1 MMTLYLVR
9 YSEIFLKSEPVKRI
23 WQGVLVHEIYARM
36 PDVTVSV
43 ERGRIWVEGDV
54 KPEHLRRIFGIVSF
68 SEVTPCTLETLPEV
82 LPGYLESHGIREAK
96 SFAFRVKRVG
106 THPFN
111 SREKEIELAN
121 QVLGP
126 YPDLKIDLE
135 HAELQVSIEIR
146 QDRCYLFTTVEEGPG
161 GIPPGVEGTLVALV
175 SGGIDSPVASYMMMK
190 RGCRIIPI
198 YVALDTFLNEKHIK
212 RAEQVIECLRQY
224 QPDIELHVI
233 SDDYLVKAKSAL
245 IARKL
250 EKYTCVFCKRRMYR
264 LATKFAEEVGALG
277 IVTGESLGQVA
288 SQTLDNM
295 TVLTDATTMPIY
307 RPLIGLDK
315 TEIISIA
322 RKIGTFQD
330 SIADA
335 GGCGAV
341 PKMASTKAN
350 LEIVH
355 EIENEIG
362 I

>member
-1 MMTLYLVR
+1 
-9 YSEIFLKSEPVKRI
+9 VKRI
-23 WQGVLVHEIYARM
+23 WQGVLVHDIYSRM

-43 ERGRIWVEGDV
+43 ERGRVWVKGDV
-54 KPEHLRRIFGIVSF
+54 KPECLRRIFGIVSF
-68 SEVTPCTLETLPEV
+68 SEVTECTLDTLAEV
-82 LPGYLESHGIREAK
+82 LPNYLEEHGIKDAK

-106 THPFN
+106 NHPFN

-121 QVLGP
+121 LVLEP
-126 YPDLKIDLE
+126 YPNLKIDLD
-135 HAELQVSIEIR
+135 HAELEVSIEIR

-161 GIPPGVEGTLVALV
+161 GLPAGVEGTLVALV

-198 YVALDTFLNEKHIK
+198 YVALDSFLTEKHIA

-233 SDDYLVKAKSAL
+233 SDDYLIRAKQAL
-245 IARKL
+245 VARKL

-295 TVLTDATTMPIY
+295 TVLTNATTMPIH

-322 RKIGTFQD
+322 RKIGTFED
-330 SIADA
+330 SIAKA

-341 PKMASTKAN
+341 PKMPCTKAK
-350 LEIVH
+350 LELVQ
-355 EIENEIG
+355 EIEEEIG